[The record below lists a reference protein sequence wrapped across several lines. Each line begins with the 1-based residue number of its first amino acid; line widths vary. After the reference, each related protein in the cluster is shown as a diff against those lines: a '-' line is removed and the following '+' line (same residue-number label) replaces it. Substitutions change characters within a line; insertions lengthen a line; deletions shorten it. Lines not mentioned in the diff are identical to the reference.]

1 MKKTHLTFRYAIK
14 IKSSC
19 SSNNVQVYI
28 SMYVKVFHISKLH
41 REKVT
46 DVNVTVGFLIT
57 PCCEYFSFP
66 FSCNSGTFAE
76 AVFKRDHKYYF
87 KQRE

>member
-1 MKKTHLTFRYAIK
+1 
-14 IKSSC
+14 
-19 SSNNVQVYI
+19 
-28 SMYVKVFHISKLH
+28 MYVKVFHISKLH

-66 FSCNSGTFAE
+66 FSFNSGTFAE
-76 AVFKRDHKYYF
+76 AVFKRDHKYYLSNENDVHYTIG
-87 KQRE
+87 KEYMI